1 MSRKLLTTAAIALT
15 SCSSLAYPASAFNWR
30 SDGEIFAMDMAW
42 CQGFIARDAIIACNY
57 ALCPRVD
64 GSACK
69 LPNYWAYRQLPL
81 GRSRHH

>member
-1 MSRKLLTTAAIALT
+1 MFKKLLTVTVIALT
-15 SCSSLAYPASAFNWR
+15 SCSVLASPAAAFNWP

-42 CQGFIARDAIIACNY
+42 CQGFLAREAVIACIY